1 MPFKQVTEQDLK
13 GKGVI
18 GQPAVPGLSVT
29 EMQKSVEQVVREAAI
44 PAHNQLCEQLEAEA
58 AAADIGAAVPGQGDM
73 PPETPKKLQSV
84 LEAMLAWAKE
94 KLGLKADKAD
104 TYTKQETEEKISEGI
119 SETGFEEAVQ
129 EAKQSAQ
136 EAKEYAESINPA
148 QFAQAKEGVTT
159 VNASKVQNTF
169 DIELPNSNQFVIIPN
184 AAYAS
189 GDTFKI
195 AAQPVAAKLPNGDS
209 LPDGFFEAG
218 AKVLCLLKDNVLY
231 FTGGGNAPGNVMR
244 YRMDDSTP
252 GQQPEQTIWGQTS
265 DGQDAYVH
273 SCTKAVYNPET
284 GKTLDE
290 DFETMAIH
298 TYTCVTS
305 GTNHA
310 LTGTGNNIKFVA
322 DSDFAEGDT
331 ISVNGTAVTAQTQGG
346 ETLGDGAWVAGAVVM
361 CYLEGSTLNFNEGAF
376 GAVKSGQI
384 IFASA
389 LNSMNVNTYTNYD
402 SPYFLNGICKKSC
415 NVHFFAAIGYQAQYE
430 KAFTFSVTVN
440 GEVKLSTNG
449 PDGGTNNIN
458 RDMGTLEINKGDV
471 VSASFPIGA
480 GGANQRGGAIIGVL
494 N

>member
-58 AAADIGAAVPGQGDM
+58 AAADIGAAVPGQGDI

-104 TYTKQETEEKISEGI
+104 TYTKKETEEKISEGI

-148 QFAQAKEGVTT
+148 QFAQAEEGVTT
-159 VNASKVQNTF
+159 VNASKTQNTF
-169 DIELPNSNQFVIIPN
+169 DIELPNSNQFVIIPD

-244 YRMDDSTP
+244 YRMDDGTP

-273 SCTKAVYNPET
+273 SCTKAVYDPDAEKTIDKVLFYTYKCTPQVDAWT
-284 GKTLDE
+284 GSDE
-290 DFETMAIH
+290 AGWTQ
-298 TYTCVTS
+298 TV
-305 GTNHA
+305 A
-310 LTGTGNNIKFVA
+310 LTPYDGGP
-322 DSDFAEGDT
+322 
-331 ISVNGTAVTAQTQGG
+331 AVTDSMQ
-346 ETLGDGAWVAGAVVM
+346 LGPPMYLPTGVQATDEALAEVCGAI
-361 CYLEGSTLNFNEGAF
+361 N
-376 GAVKSGQI
+376 
-384 IFASA
+384 
-389 LNSMNVNTYTNYD
+389 
-402 SPYFLNGICKKSC
+402 
-415 NVHFFAAIGYQAQYE
+415 
-430 KAFTFSVTVN
+430 
-440 GEVKLSTNG
+440 
-449 PDGGTNNIN
+449 GGTS
-458 RDMGTLEINKGDV
+458 T
-471 VSASFPIGA
+471 PGA
-480 GGANQRGGAIIGVL
+480 GNVALKVWEKPTADADIYFYGKAGVQA
-494 N
+494 

>member
-58 AAADIGAAVPGQGDM
+58 AAADIGAAVPGSGDI

-94 KLGLKADKAD
+94 KLRLKADKAD

-148 QFAQAKEGVTT
+148 QFAQAEEGVTT
-159 VNASKVQNTF
+159 VNASKTQNTF
-169 DIELPNSNQFVIIPN
+169 DIELPNSNQFVIIPD

-195 AAQPVAAKLPNGDS
+195 AAQPVEAKLPNGDS

-244 YRMDDSTP
+244 YRMDDGTP

-273 SCTKAVYNPET
+273 SVTSAVYDHAAEKTIDKVLFYTYKCTPQVDAWTGSAET
-284 GKTLDE
+284 GWTQ
-290 DFETMAIH
+290 T
-298 TYTCVTS
+298 V
-305 GTNHA
+305 A
-310 LTGTGNNIKFVA
+310 LTPYGG
-322 DSDFAEGDT
+322 GP
-331 ISVNGTAVTAQTQGG
+331 AVTDNMQLGPPMYLPTGVQATDEALAEVCGAINGGTSTPGQGEVTLKVWEKPTADADIYYYGKAGAQT
-346 ETLGDGAWVAGAVVM
+346 
-361 CYLEGSTLNFNEGAF
+361 
-376 GAVKSGQI
+376 
-384 IFASA
+384 
-389 LNSMNVNTYTNYD
+389 
-402 SPYFLNGICKKSC
+402 
-415 NVHFFAAIGYQAQYE
+415 
-430 KAFTFSVTVN
+430 
-440 GEVKLSTNG
+440 
-449 PDGGTNNIN
+449 
-458 RDMGTLEINKGDV
+458 
-471 VSASFPIGA
+471 
-480 GGANQRGGAIIGVL
+480 
-494 N
+494 

>member
-148 QFAQAKEGVTT
+148 QFAQAEEGVTT
-159 VNASKVQNTF
+159 VNASKTQNTF
-169 DIELPNSNQFVIIPN
+169 DIDLPNSNQFVIVPN
-184 AAYAS
+184 AAYAT
-189 GDTFKI
+189 GDTFRI
-195 AAQPVAAKLPNGDS
+195 AGRAVAAMLPNGDS
-209 LPDGFFEAG
+209 LPDAFFAAN
-218 AKVLCLLKDNVLY
+218 AKVMCLLADTVLY
-231 FTGGGNAPGNVMR
+231 FVGGGTVPNNVML
-244 YRMDDSTP
+244 YRMDDGTP

-273 SCTKAVYNPET
+273 SVTSAVYDHAAEKTIDKVLFYTYKCTPQVDAWT
-284 GKTLDE
+284 GSDDAGWTQTVALTPYDGGPAVTDGMQLGPPMYLPTGVQDTDE
-290 DFETMAIH
+290 ALAEVCSAIN
-298 TYTCVTS
+298 S
-305 GTNHA
+305 GTSTPGAANVT
-310 LTGTGNNIKFVA
+310 LKVWEKPTA
-322 DSDFAEGDT
+322 DADIYYYGK
-331 ISVNGTAVTAQTQGG
+331 
-346 ETLGDGAWVAGAVVM
+346 AGA
-361 CYLEGSTLNFNEGAF
+361 
-376 GAVKSGQI
+376 
-384 IFASA
+384 
-389 LNSMNVNTYTNYD
+389 
-402 SPYFLNGICKKSC
+402 
-415 NVHFFAAIGYQAQYE
+415 QA
-430 KAFTFSVTVN
+430 
-440 GEVKLSTNG
+440 
-449 PDGGTNNIN
+449 
-458 RDMGTLEINKGDV
+458 
-471 VSASFPIGA
+471 
-480 GGANQRGGAIIGVL
+480 
-494 N
+494 

>member
-73 PPETPKKLQSV
+73 PPETPQKLQSV
-84 LEAMLAWAKE
+84 LEAMLAWAKK

-148 QFAQAKEGVTT
+148 QFAQAEEGVTT
-159 VNASKVQNTF
+159 VNASKTQNTF
-169 DIELPNSNQFVIIPN
+169 DIELPNSNQFVIIPD

-244 YRMDDSTP
+244 YRMDDGTP
-252 GQQPEQTIWGQTS
+252 GQQPEQIIWGQTS

-290 DFETMAIH
+290 EMG
-298 TYTCVTS
+298 TC
-305 GTNHA
+305 
-310 LTGTGNNIKFVA
+310 I
-322 DSDFAEGDT
+322 
-331 ISVNGTAVTAQTQGG
+331 
-346 ETLGDGAWVAGAVVM
+346 
-361 CYLEGSTLNFNEGAF
+361 
-376 GAVKSGQI
+376 
-384 IFASA
+384 
-389 LNSMNVNTYTNYD
+389 
-402 SPYFLNGICKKSC
+402 
-415 NVHFFAAIGYQAQYE
+415 
-430 KAFTFSVTVN
+430 
-440 GEVKLSTNG
+440 
-449 PDGGTNNIN
+449 PDGGENLPPTPIDADTLQGHAADYFVAQETLDAQRTYSTTEQWTGEYWIDGKKIWKKTIQFTISAIN
-458 RDMGTLEINKGDV
+458 TSVFIE
-471 VSASFPIGA
+471 IGA
-480 GGANQRGGAIIGVL
+480 QVDIAPRLPDAFVESTDGSFRFFPGPNGSSAPGGNLITIFGNRSTTHPNTL
-494 N
+494 NVATNIETLVGKQGYATIYYTKVIE